1 MGSEIDEDL
10 DISLIDDDIDLGAV
24 DLLIGTSDV
33 DFDNAVS
40 KGLLSDSIS
49 EGGSDEDSS
58 DDDLSD
64 DCDDDDIE
72 EFFQQL
78 QREPLSDVCL
88 FFIYMNTDNSIEKIE
103 KDMEP
108 IDDSIIS
115 KERLLQIVQTKRNC
129 GGKKYRLNDILS
141 FQLPF
146 EKDYLDSFIH
156 SEENLNYLVPV
167 PIFNEIAFQ
176 PALYI
181 FHDMIALYFFF
192 SESYKPLKSVLL
204 HPGDRR
210 VTKKVRIAVDD
221 PSSSSS
227 SSTSYSDH
235 KRKSLKRFM
244 RRGNVTR
251 KMAMAAVSEPV
262 L

>member
-1 MGSEIDEDL
+1 MGSVFEEDL
-10 DISLIDDDIDLGAV
+10 DISLIEDDSEIGDVIYLKGA
-24 DLLIGTSDV
+24 DEDNFSNPESD
-33 DFDNAVS
+33 DHS
-40 KGLLSDSIS
+40 KN
-49 EGGSDEDSS
+49 GSDEDSQDYDGS
-58 DDDLSD
+58 D
-64 DCDDDDIE
+64 DDDDIE
-72 EFFQQL
+72 GFFDHL
-78 QREPLSDVCL
+78 QREPLSEVCL

-103 KDMEP
+103 KDMES

-221 PSSSSS
+221 PASST
-227 SSTSYSDH
+227 STSYSDH

-251 KMAMAAVSEPV
+251 KMTMAAAATEP
-262 L
+262 LL